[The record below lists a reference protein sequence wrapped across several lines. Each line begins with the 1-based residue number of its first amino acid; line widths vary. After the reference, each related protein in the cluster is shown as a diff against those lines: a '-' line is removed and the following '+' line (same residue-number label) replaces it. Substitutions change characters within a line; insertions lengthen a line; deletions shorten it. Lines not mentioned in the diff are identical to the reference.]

1 MTSLDFPITSST
13 EDSLGRD
20 GLALALSQEIA
31 RLDARRG
38 AVVAIT
44 GTWGSGKS
52 SLLNLTA
59 AHLVGED
66 VDVLEFNPW
75 LYTGAE
81 HLAATF
87 LAELANRLEPVA
99 QHRWRRADAVV
110 KAVQKYGELL
120 VALRPVPGGSVVHG
134 TVTGAAA
141 AVRGLLAGRDGLE
154 ARRTRVIEALAKH
167 PRRIVVLMDDLDRLE
182 TTEIREV
189 LRMVRLVA
197 SFPNVVYV
205 LCLDRAAV
213 ARALDEEG
221 RPGHEYLDKF
231 LTITCDVPRL
241 GRELPPA
248 MLLEPLDAVLESH
261 GVTSIDLDRFGAIYH
276 RVLRPLVRTPRDAKR
291 LIAALP
297 LVIGGAW
304 PDVSAEDLV
313 ALEAVRICAPELHS
327 KLERCALALTTPG
340 GSGGAVDP
348 DFGAAI
354 KDFVDTDGPAAA
366 VGRGLIETLFPAAEH
381 YLGGTVWA
389 SGQTQMWESQRRV
402 AAGPV
407 LDFYLSRLLPR
418 GTAPRRMVD
427 EVKMSFANIHTARS
441 TLARVRVDQLVDLL
455 RQLEDAD
462 LSGDAA
468 TNAVE
473 ALLDLYPRL
482 PDETPGPFG
491 MDASFAVSRPVLRYL
506 RRLHPDAVGVL
517 ARRLVGSA
525 ELYGAFELVMLV
537 GHREHVGHSIVATD
551 EAEEIEQLL
560 VARLTATDAAE
571 IAATRSPLRLVFHTL
586 RPPEGASAP
595 AIPQITVPVLSVA
608 LLKDGIAVTKSG
620 PMGGV
625 MQPHV
630 TGLHWDVLVALF
642 GGESAVVSTAQTL
655 AAASPDDDQLGQV
668 ADFAQRY
675 ATGWRPEPFGRG
687 S

>member
-1 MTSLDFPITSST
+1 M
-13 EDSLGRD
+13 
-20 GLALALSQEIA
+20 
-31 RLDARRG
+31 
-38 AVVAIT
+38 
-44 GTWGSGKS
+44 
-52 SLLNLTA
+52 
-59 AHLVGED
+59 
-66 VDVLEFNPW
+66 
-75 LYTGAE
+75 
-81 HLAATF
+81 
-87 LAELANRLEPVA
+87 
-99 QHRWRRADAVV
+99 
-110 KAVQKYGELL
+110 
-120 VALRPVPGGSVVHG
+120 VHG

-154 ARRTRVIEALAKH
+154 ARRRRVVEALAKH

-182 TTEIREV
+182 TTEVREV
-189 LRMVRLVA
+189 LRMVRLVT

-248 MLLEPLDAVLESH
+248 MLLEPLDAVLEGH
-261 GVTSIDLDRFGAIYH
+261 GVASIDLDRFAAIYL

-291 LIAALP
+291 LVAALP
-297 LVIGGAW
+297 LVIGSAW

-348 DFGAAI
+348 SFSAAI
-354 KDFVDTDGPAAA
+354 KEFVDTEGPAAT
-366 VGRGLIETLFPAAEH
+366 VGRGIIETLFPAAEH
-381 YLGGTVWA
+381 HLGGTVWA
-389 SGQTQMWESQRRV
+389 SGQTQSWESQRRV

-407 LDFYLSRLLPR
+407 LDFYLSRLLPG

-427 EVKMSFANIHTARS
+427 EVRMSFGDVHTARS
-441 TLARVRVDQLVDLL
+441 TLASVRDDQLVDLL
-455 RQLEDAD
+455 SQLEDAE
-462 LSGDAA
+462 LSADAA

-482 PDETPGPFG
+482 PDEIPGPFG
-491 MDASFAVSRPVLRYL
+491 MDAAFAISRPVLRYL
-506 RRLHPDAVGVL
+506 RRLQPDAVGLL
-517 ARRLVGSA
+517 ARRLVNTA

-537 GHREHVGHSIVATD
+537 GHREHVGHSIV
-551 EAEEIEQLL
+551 EADDAKELEHLL
-560 VARLTATDAAE
+560 VARLMATDATE
-571 IAATRSPLRLVFHTL
+571 IAATRSPLRMVFHTL
-586 RPPEGASAP
+586 RPPDDASAP
-595 AIPQITVPVLSVA
+595 AMPQIKVPVLSVA

-620 PMGGV
+620 AMGGV
-625 MQPHV
+625 MHPHV

-642 GGESAVVSTAQTL
+642 GGETAVVGSAQTL
-655 AAASPDDDQLGQV
+655 AATSPDDDRLRQV
-668 ADFAQRY
+668 ADFARRY
-675 ATGWRPEPFGRG
+675 ATGWRPEPFGMIK
-687 S
+687 